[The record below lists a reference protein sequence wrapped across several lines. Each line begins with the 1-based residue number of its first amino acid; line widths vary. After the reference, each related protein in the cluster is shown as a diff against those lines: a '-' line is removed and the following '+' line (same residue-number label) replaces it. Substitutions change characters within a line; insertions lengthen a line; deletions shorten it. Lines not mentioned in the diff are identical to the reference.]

1 MKRRSLTAKYASRL
15 SQIVVSLQ
23 HRFVSTVH
31 YTLLPKEPFL
41 I

>member
-23 HRFVSTVH
+23 RRFVSTVH
-31 YTLLPKEPFL
+31 YTLLTKEPLL